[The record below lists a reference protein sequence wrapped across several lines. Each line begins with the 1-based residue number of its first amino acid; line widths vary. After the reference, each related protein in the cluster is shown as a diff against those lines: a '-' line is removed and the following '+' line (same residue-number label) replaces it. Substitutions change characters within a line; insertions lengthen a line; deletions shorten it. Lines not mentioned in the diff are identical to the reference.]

1 MTNGV
6 QFYVCGIKIRITF
19 GFFAV
24 WAALIAQ
31 SPVSRAGEIAL
42 LCCLLHES
50 GHLAAM
56 ALLGIKPRS
65 LVFYSGGISM
75 KSGERLIRPVC
86 EIFILSAGCLIN
98 FTAAAVGAIFGNRLL
113 WGINLALGLFNLL
126 PLPSLDG
133 GRILAAIVG
142 AVSPETDISGFQR
155 IFGILAGI
163 CAAVFFFSQGSV
175 SFTLPLSLGL
185 IILEGG
191 MFAFPSQRRK
201 KKRND

>member
-1 MTNGV
+1 MTSGV
-6 QFYVCGIKIRITF
+6 QFYVRGIKIRITF

-50 GHLAAM
+50 GHIAAM

-75 KSGERLIRPVC
+75 KSGGGLIGPVR
-86 EIFILSAGCLIN
+86 EIFILSAGCVIN
-98 FTAAAVGAIFGNRLL
+98 FIAAAVGAALGNRLL

-133 GRILAAIVG
+133 GRILSAIVG
-142 AVSPETDISGFQR
+142 AISPGTDISGFQR

-163 CAAVFFFSQGSV
+163 CAAVFFFSRGSV

-191 MFAFPSQRRK
+191 MFSCPSHFRK
-201 KKRND
+201 INGTD